1 MACKITSLLFATA
14 ILIASACSCQKN
26 YTFDRPLG
34 LTARAIKL
42 TQYEGSTHII
52 VYSSG
57 KWEGSLRKDVSWAQ
71 LSVVDEGAIGDMVF
85 SYSKNDGINRK
96 AVIDLSCDGV
106 QDSIIIAQAGAN
118 TNPQLAFAQEII
130 TASGSAGTIQVPIIS
145 NVMGS
150 LDQIY
155 PLVKFYQYGEPGPVQ
170 PVDGS
175 GWIKSCR
182 IDNNIVYLELT
193 QNSTGE
199 KRTADFMLRVNNE
212 LDVDFT
218 VTTRI
223 RQNAI

>member
-1 MACKITSLLFATA
+1 MVCKISTMLFAAA
-14 ILIASACSCQKN
+14 ILTASVCSCQKN
-26 YTFDRPLG
+26 YAFDRPLG
-34 LTARAIKL
+34 LTSRTIKL
-42 TQYEGSTHII
+42 TQYEGATHII

-57 KWEGSLRKDVSWAQ
+57 KWEGMLRKNVSWAQ
-71 LSVVDEGAIGDMVF
+71 LSVVDDGLIGDMVF
-85 SYSKNDGINRK
+85 TYSENDGINRK
-96 AVIDLSCDGV
+96 AVIDLLCDGV
-106 QDSIIIAQAGAN
+106 KDSIIIAQTGAN

-130 TASGSAGTIQVPIIS
+130 TAQGSAGTIQVPIIS

-155 PLVKFYQYGEPGPVQ
+155 PLVKYYQYGEPGAVQ

-175 GWIKSCR
+175 GWIKACR
-182 IDNNIVYLELT
+182 IENNTVELELT

-199 KRTADFMLRVNNE
+199 RRTADFILRLNNE